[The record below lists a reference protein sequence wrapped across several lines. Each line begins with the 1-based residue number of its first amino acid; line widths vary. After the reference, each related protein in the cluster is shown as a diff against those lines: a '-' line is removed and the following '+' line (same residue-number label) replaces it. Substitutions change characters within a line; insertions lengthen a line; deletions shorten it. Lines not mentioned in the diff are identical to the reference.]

1 MFIDNRNSLDS
12 FFSFVE
18 NNKTPISV
26 FTALYSLP
34 LFTTNNF
41 SPLRSLLAQITLLLI
56 FGMFTLSF
64 ELQLARTGLLNF
76 GQAVFFGIGAYTLAF
91 YIDFI
96 TNFQLT
102 TVLKIGPLVLPPP
115 LLFDFLKDP
124 IFVLIIGLVIA
135 VLLSAVLGFLEG
147 LTTNRMRGTT
157 FAFIALAIAMLFFS
171 YATSNSQGIDL
182 SGGETGR
189 KVLIFDLFKSL
200 PFYLF
205 FAVLISF
212 IMLILFVSVIYTDLK
227 KRRGILGISLFES
240 PLNSEESEFFQTT
253 LDSRRIQ
260 VKSVIFIGLIVIIV
274 SILFFQI
281 LPNIG
286 GMSNITESD
295 SFLLTIPINY
305 YLVLSL
311 TCITYFYSKKLI
323 HSPFGR
329 VLAGISQNE
338 QRTQALGYNVYRYK
352 IKSLA
357 ISGGIAGLAGALF
370 ASTVRNLTP
379 ETTFSVENTINV
391 MIFSI
396 VGGLNTLLGP
406 FLGSAF
412 VMTAESSKD
421 TNTGIFASILNQLNI
436 SADMITIFI
445 GLIYIIIVLVLPFG
459 VVGTIQVR
467 GVKISERLRKIG
479 INPSEY
485 WIIAFFAIIAPI
497 IVFLNFKDA
506 NSLLTILGISGVVV
520 VLLIVL
526 YLLNKRKK
534 N

>member
-1 MFIDNRNSLDS
+1 MSINFKTFQDS
-12 FFSFVE
+12 FSSFIE
-18 NNKTPISV
+18 NNKTTISV

-34 LFTTNNF
+34 LFTTNSF
-41 SPLRSLLAQITLLLI
+41 SPLRSLLGQITLILV

-76 GQAVFFGIGAYTLAF
+76 GQAVFFGVGAYALAL

-102 TVLKIGPLVLPPP
+102 TIIKVGPLILPPP
-115 LLFDFLKDP
+115 ILFTILQDP
-124 IFVLIIGLVIA
+124 IFVLIIALVIA
-135 VLLSAVLGFLEG
+135 VLFSAFLGLLMG

-189 KVLIFDLFKSL
+189 KVLIFNLFLSL
-200 PFYLF
+200 PFYLL
-205 FAVLISF
+205 FAVLITFTMLLLF
-212 IMLILFVSVIYTDLK
+212 IGVIYIDLK
-227 KRRGILGISLFES
+227 KRRGILGFSMFNS
-240 PLNSEESEFFQTT
+240 PLDSEGSELTQSS
-253 LDSRRIQ
+253 LNSRRVQ
-260 VKSVIFIGLIVIIV
+260 VKGLIFVCLIIIIF
-274 SILFFQI
+274 SIFVFEMI
-281 LPNIG
+281 PNIF
-286 GMSNITESD
+286 GMFDITSND
-295 SFLLTIPINY
+295 SYLFTIPINY
-305 YLVLSL
+305 YLVLTL
-311 TCITYFYSKKLI
+311 TFITYFYSKKLV

-338 QRTQALGYNVYRYK
+338 QRTQALGYNVYAYK
-352 IKSLA
+352 IKSLT

-421 TNTGIFASILNQLNI
+421 TNTGIFATILNGFNI
-436 SADMITIFI
+436 SADMIIIFI

-459 VVGTIQVR
+459 VVGSIQVK
-467 GVKISERLRKIG
+467 GIKISERLRKIG
-479 INPSEY
+479 LNPSEY
-485 WIIAFFAIIAPI
+485 WIISFFAIIIPI
-497 IVFLNFKDA
+497 IIFLNYE
-506 NSLLTILGISGVVV
+506 NPSSLFILLATPGAIVLVM
-520 VLLIVL
+520 LLI
-526 YLLNKRKK
+526 YFLNKKRTV
-534 N
+534 